1 MAILWSYISHIVSIL
16 WSYRSHIGV
25 ILWSPWWSYSH
36 FVVFLCYLTVIFEAW
51 THSDTVLP
59 VQWSECWRGQHTVTD
74 CKYSVKIYYYHALC
88 TLLLSLT
95 CLFQFSIRIELNI
108 FIIEAFV
115 LNSPPHIAWCIVLCS
130 AGWAATHHNYK
141 TQKRLMT
148 KFFISEKR
156 LEQKERQKSSCS
168 GNINE
173 FLKVTDQAK
182 TVKTRA
188 EVNANFMK
196 INSIYI
202 KH

>member
-1 MAILWSYISHIVSIL
+1 
-16 WSYRSHIGV
+16 
-25 ILWSPWWSYSH
+25 
-36 FVVFLCYLTVIFEAW
+36 
-51 THSDTVLP
+51 
-59 VQWSECWRGQHTVTD
+59 
-74 CKYSVKIYYYHALC
+74 
-88 TLLLSLT
+88 
-95 CLFQFSIRIELNI
+95 
-108 FIIEAFV
+108 
-115 LNSPPHIAWCIVLCS
+115 
-130 AGWAATHHNYK
+130 
-141 TQKRLMT
+141 MT

-156 LEQKERQKSSCS
+156 LEQEERQKSSCS

>member
-1 MAILWSYISHIVSIL
+1 
-16 WSYRSHIGV
+16 
-25 ILWSPWWSYSH
+25 
-36 FVVFLCYLTVIFEAW
+36 
-51 THSDTVLP
+51 
-59 VQWSECWRGQHTVTD
+59 
-74 CKYSVKIYYYHALC
+74 
-88 TLLLSLT
+88 
-95 CLFQFSIRIELNI
+95 
-108 FIIEAFV
+108 
-115 LNSPPHIAWCIVLCS
+115 
-130 AGWAATHHNYK
+130 
-141 TQKRLMT
+141 MT

-156 LEQKERQKSSCS
+156 LEQKERQKCSCS

>member
-1 MAILWSYISHIVSIL
+1 MA
-16 WSYRSHIGV
+16 
-25 ILWSPWWSYSH
+25 
-36 FVVFLCYLTVIFEAW
+36 
-51 THSDTVLP
+51 
-59 VQWSECWRGQHTVTD
+59 
-74 CKYSVKIYYYHALC
+74 
-88 TLLLSLT
+88 
-95 CLFQFSIRIELNI
+95 
-108 FIIEAFV
+108 
-115 LNSPPHIAWCIVLCS
+115 
-130 AGWAATHHNYK
+130 
-141 TQKRLMT
+141 